1 MLKKLL
7 LAIIIISFTFNGLQP
22 ALAREPAR
30 PELTLN
36 EAIEK
41 AIKHSE
47 VVKKAELEIDRT
59 EALRDEASNQLDYT
73 PTVVDAVYYDSQF
86 EIAWSSLLQAD
97 LTWRMAKKSYDARFD
112 GIALDTYQLYWNV
125 LKARESVEVKEI
137 ALEQARLELQQSRVA
152 YQHGIVAKLGQGNPA
167 GTTIMALDQAE
178 TAMDKAESD
187 QAAAQNE
194 LDHAY
199 TEFNQLVGLWSEE
212 RPVLVDEL
220 EFHPLEVT
228 NLDTEVNRVLE
239 RSPSVWLAE
248 QGVQL
253 QEYINDL
260 AWAKGQYTPY
270 DAREAELE
278 QAELDAQSAKDVTR
292 LLVRDL
298 YYTLKNLEESYKS
311 AEKGVT
317 KAEDELKTKELMYQ
331 AGFIGKLDMAAAE
344 VALVEAKQLLK
355 ELAAQHSYTKL
366 VFQKPWAPAYS
377 TLGGTSVSSAGK

>member
-7 LAIIIISFTFNGLQP
+7 LAILIVSFTFSGLQP

-47 VVKKAELEIDRT
+47 VVKKADLEIDRT
-59 EALRDEASNQLDYT
+59 EALRDEASDQLDFI
-73 PTVVDAVYYDSQF
+73 PTVGDVVYYDPQF
-86 EIAWSSLLQAD
+86 EIAWASLLQAD
-97 LTWRMAKKSYDARFD
+97 LTWRMSKKSYDARLD

-137 ALEQARLELQQSRVA
+137 VLEQARLELQQSRAA
-152 YQHGIVAKLGQGNPA
+152 YQHGIVAKFGQGNSA
-167 GTTIMALDQAE
+167 GTTMMALDQAE
-178 TAMDKAESD
+178 AAMDKAESD
-187 QAAAQNE
+187 LAAAQNE

-199 TEFNQLVGLWSEE
+199 TEFNQLVGLWPED

-228 NLDTEVNRVLE
+228 NLDTEVNRALE
-239 RSPSVWLAE
+239 NSPSVWLAE

-278 QAELDAQSAKDVTR
+278 QAELDAQSAKDATR

-317 KAEDELKTKELMYQ
+317 RAEEELKTKELMYQ
-331 AGFIGKLDMAAAE
+331 AGVAGKLDVAAAE
-344 VALVEAKQLLK
+344 VALAEAEQLLK
-355 ELAAQHSYTKL
+355 ELAAQHAYTKL
-366 VFQKPWAPAYS
+366 LFQKPWAPAYS
-377 TLGGTSVSSAGK
+377 TLGGTSGSSGK